1 MRITKM
7 NAYILR
13 QRSSLW
19 FSVLFNFTYFTFSQ
33 LADAFIQT
41 KIKSY
46 NYKYYIYTF
55 KKIEKLKENDKCIQQ
70 HFKTKHLN
78 KNKNVKYTSFLHS
91 KNWLYKLKQK
101 WNN

>member
-46 NYKYYIYTF
+46 NYKY
-55 KKIEKLKENDKCIQQ
+55 
-70 HFKTKHLN
+70 
-78 KNKNVKYTSFLHS
+78 
-91 KNWLYKLKQK
+91 
-101 WNN
+101 